1 MSPLKGSFEKSFV
14 GNSLRESIGL
24 RESVGFRESVANSIS
39 PSQPDKASYNQEYQ
53 EVVVEEN
60 AGESDHQA
68 GLRRVEGFRDA
79 LGDHRHRLVAAA
91 SVVGPGSAS
100 AAAAALRAPR
110 GLPLP

>member
-39 PSQPDKASYNQEYQ
+39 PSQPDKASNNQEYQ

-60 AGESDHQA
+60 EFEELEHFQNDIINSGSI
-68 GLRRVEGFRDA
+68 
-79 LGDHRHRLVAAA
+79 A
-91 SVVGPGSAS
+91 SNHDEA
-100 AAAAALRAPR
+100 
-110 GLPLP
+110 